1 MRCSMLVYL
10 FLVAQEVTCFDKHAP
25 PLSHFRIK
33 FKDRMAL
40 AVAVSSQPPSASPST
55 KMSGRVVYP
64 AEYGA
69 DPTGEDESSDAIVKA
84 VEDAFGIESE
94 VELVAGI
101 RDLGGV

>member
-1 MRCSMLVYL
+1 M
-10 FLVAQEVTCFDKHAP
+10 
-25 PLSHFRIK
+25 
-33 FKDRMAL
+33 
-40 AVAVSSQPPSASPST
+40 
-55 KMSGRVVYP
+55 VYP